1 MNAIAIKDI
10 NLLKD
15 ICGKVRDSQG
25 EGVLKAYRRLMVV
38 IFSISICSKAILLI
52 IVLMSRHSVMSLN
65 ALDMFCVESFLA
77 HGARWRGRNGTHG

>member
-15 ICGKVRDSQG
+15 ICGNRQRQLR
-25 EGVLKAYRRLMVV
+25 EGVLKTYRRLMIV

-65 ALDMFCVESFLA
+65 ALDMF
-77 HGARWRGRNGTHG
+77 